1 MGEHELEGLALLK
14 VVLLHLPGTVVLKP
28 GSIRLLI
35 FTVTV
40 INGHGAVWILVV
52 GSVTAVVF
60 FFFFDVR
67 VISEVVLLYVIV
79 LKFVSGSVKFSR
91 E

>member
-28 GSIRLLI
+28 GNIRLLI
-35 FTVTV
+35 FTITV
-40 INGHGAVWILVV
+40 IDGHGAVWIFVV
-52 GSVTAVVF
+52 GSVTAVV